1 VQLVV
6 INNVRYFRCFVELFV
21 GIVDYWHRLD
31 YIVVCFILLMI
42 ILLMLFLFVI
52 LLCILFFEVEDVI
65 DVL

>member
-1 VQLVV
+1 
-6 INNVRYFRCFVELFV
+6 V